1 MNGVV
6 MSVCL
11 ESGQASQALAKATR
25 RTERVEAGLKSK
37 SLCVLR
43 HSTSAFTC
51 EAEELKSPHKKHHAG
66 LRSMCL
72 PQACVISAVIRFRGS
87 NL

>member
-43 HSTSAFTC
+43 H
-51 EAEELKSPHKKHHAG
+51 PHLHSRA
-66 LRSMCL
+66 R
-72 PQACVISAVIRFRGS
+72 PR
-87 NL
+87 N